1 MWKMIWPIA
10 LVVVS
15 NCMYNICTKSTPS
28 QANAFLSL
36 SVTYLIAAVFSL
48 LIFLFTP
55 GKGTLGAELK
65 QLNWTALVLGIVI
78 VGLEIGYICIYRAGW
93 NVSIGSLVANIWLA
107 CALLFIGL
115 LLYHESISPKQI
127 IGIVICAFGL
137 FLVCK

>member
-10 LVVVS
+10 LVVGS
-15 NCMYNICTKSTPS
+15 NCIYNICAKSTPS

-36 SVTYLIAAVFSL
+36 SVTYLIAALFSFAL
-48 LIFLFTP
+48 FIFSP
-55 GKGTLGAELK
+55 GKGSLTAEFK
-65 QLNWTALVLGIVI
+65 ELNWTALVLGIVI
-78 VGLEIGYICIYRAGW
+78 VGLEVGYICIYRAGW
-93 NVSIGSLVANIWLA
+93 NVSIGSLVANICLA

-115 LLYHESISPKQI
+115 LLYRESISLRQI